1 MPAGRARTPA
11 PDNRNQR
18 VWRTVMAIPAG
29 CVATYSQVASLAGV
43 PGPTGPRQVG
53 YALAALADGAS
64 VPWQRVVNA
73 RGQISARDTPGGCR
87 QRELLEAEGVCFDL
101 EGRID
106 LGRYRWRL

>member
-1 MPAGRARTPA
+1 MPAGRARSPA
-11 PDNRNQR
+11 LDNRNQR
-18 VWRTVMAIPAG
+18 VWRTVMTIPAG
-29 CVATYSQVASLAGV
+29 RVATYAQVASFASV

-53 YALAALADGAS
+53 YALAALAADAS

-87 QRELLEAEGVCFDL
+87 QRELLEAEGVSFDL

-106 LGRYRWRL
+106 LNRYGWQP